1 MSWFPSFLKVK
12 PAELAPQPGATPRT
26 RRPRQQLAAA
36 GTSTSTS
43 TSISS
48 IVNSPVSVIHRLAD
62 EPEDELQL
70 ELASEGET
78 AAGIHR
84 APPAGAAPVPN
95 IVATV
100 NHGVV
105 EFRVSNMA
113 AAVSYETLQG
123 ACAAQLPHVVL
134 ERTTKWLQY
143 TFDLWSRGDSCLYVI
158 PIASMNAEPAVEQPV
173 IKPRRRGSDLASHHP
188 RG

>member
-1 MSWFPSFLKVK
+1 MSWFQSFVKAK
-12 PAELAPQPGATPRT
+12 PAELAPQPGATPRV

-36 GTSTSTS
+36 GTSTSA
-43 TSISS
+43 SS

-70 ELASEGET
+70 DLAPEGER
-78 AAGIHR
+78 AAEIHR
-84 APPAGAAPVPN
+84 APPAGASPKPSIA
-95 IVATV
+95 ATV

-105 EFRVSNMA
+105 EFRVSNLA
-113 AAVSYETLQG
+113 AAVSYETLQA

-158 PIASMNAEPAVEQPV
+158 PIASMNAEPAVEQPA
-173 IKPRRRGSDLASHHP
+173 IKPRRRGSDLAPHHP

>member
-1 MSWFPSFLKVK
+1 MSWFPSFLKAK

-43 TSISS
+43 ASS

-70 ELASEGET
+70 DLAPEGAT
-78 AAGIHR
+78 AAGIDR
-84 APPAGAAPVPN
+84 APPAGVAPEPN

-113 AAVSYETLQG
+113 AAVSYETLQA

-158 PIASMNAEPAVEQPV
+158 PIASMSAEPADEQPA